1 MRQRDSRPWR
11 PGVISIVIPCYNE
24 EQVLP
29 ALVPRLREVM
39 DTLDETYEVVFVDDG
54 STDDTRQML
63 STLCREWPE
72 VSPISLAR
80 NVGHQIA
87 LTAGLDAAKGD
98 YVISLDADLQD
109 PPELIPDMVHLARS
123 ENLDVVYAQRT
134 DRRSD
139 TWFKRWTASVYYRM
153 IKRVADVDLPPNVG
167 DYRLLSRR
175 VIDALALLPERHRV
189 YRLLV
194 PWLNFPSGTVV
205 HRREQRAAGETKYSL
220 RKMLLLTA
228 NSLASFTTSPLHI
241 ATTLGLTI
249 GAVCA
254 LGAVGAIVAYLLGAT
269 VPGWA
274 SITVAVLFLSATQ
287 LVCLG
292 MLGAYIGRIFEEVQ
306 RRPLYRRAAP
316 REDEGRFGEF
326 IQAHEKEG

>member
-1 MRQRDSRPWR
+1 MRQRDSRLLETR
-11 PGVISIVIPCYNE
+11 VISIVIPCYNE

-29 ALVPRLREVM
+29 ALVPRLRQVM
-39 DTLDETYEVVFVDDG
+39 DSLNEAYEVVFVDDG
-54 STDDTRQML
+54 STDRTREML
-63 STLCREWPE
+63 RELRCDWAE
-72 VSPISLAR
+72 VNPISLAR
-80 NVGHQIA
+80 NAGHQIA

-109 PPELIPDMVHLARS
+109 PPELIPDMVELARS
-123 ENLDVVYAQRT
+123 DNLDVVYAQRT
-134 DRRSD
+134 DRRTD
-139 TWFKRWTASVYYRM
+139 TWFKRRTASLYYRM

-194 PWLNFPSGTVV
+194 PWLNFPSGTVA
-205 HRREQRAAGETKYSL
+205 HRRDQRAAGRTKYSL
-220 RKMLLLTA
+220 RKMVLLTA
-228 NSLASFTTSPLHI
+228 NSLASFTTAPLHI
-241 ATTLGLTI
+241 ATTLGLTMGVLSAF
-249 GAVCA
+249 GAVA
-254 LGAVGAIVAYLLGAT
+254 AVVGTLFGNT

-274 SITVAVLFLSATQ
+274 SITVAILFLGATQ
-287 LVCLG
+287 LICLG

-316 REDEGRFGEF
+316 QESAGRFGDL
-326 IQAHEKEG
+326 IDAKKEED